1 VRSGRLISLLLVVA
15 TAAATSAASPDAGA
29 PKPPPPESPE
39 RPDRPERD
47 FQRMPGP
54 PKEEGPIRRDERA
67 EQVLQAAI
75 KAQGGADSI
84 SGRQTIYVRSRIKNY
99 DYPEPEMGTITV
111 WFKRPFK
118 IRQEVTYPHKKEI
131 RAFDGER
138 AWVDAGKGAMLLGP
152 LMARMME
159 RGIRELDSPLLYAE
173 GNLTY
178 LSVAKDPKG
187 RMTQKLSWRY
197 QGYARDIMVDIATNR
212 VLVIGE
218 FDTPAGAIS
227 RMKVFDDY
235 RSVQGMMLPFH
246 QETFRNDQRYSEADV
261 IEAKFNS
268 PIDDA
273 LFSFPGPDSSPE
285 SEKPATSPSPR

>member
-1 VRSGRLISLLLVVA
+1 MSLLLVAA
-15 TAAATSAASPDAGA
+15 TAAATSAETRDTGGA
-29 PKPPPPESPE
+29 KPSQPQGSA
-39 RPDRPERD
+39 
-47 FQRMPGP
+47 QRMPGP
-54 PKEEGPIRRDERA
+54 PREEGPIRRDERA

-75 KAQGGADSI
+75 KAQGGLELI
-84 SGRQTIYVRSRIKNY
+84 SGRQTIYMRSTIKNY
-99 DYPEPEMGTITV
+99 DYPEPESGTITV
-111 WFKRPFK
+111 WFKRPLK
-118 IRQEVTYPHKKEI
+118 IRQEVTYPHKKEV

-138 AWVDAGKGAMLLGP
+138 AWVDAGKGPELLGP

-159 RGIRELDSPLLYAE
+159 RGIRELDSPLLYTE

-187 RMTQKLSWRY
+187 RMTQKLSWRF
-197 QGYARDIMVDIATNR
+197 QGYARDIMVDMSTNR

-246 QETFRNDQRYSEADV
+246 QETFRNDQRYSEANV
-261 IEAKFNS
+261 IEARFNA

-273 LFSFPGPDSSPE
+273 LFVFPGQDSSAGNG
-285 SEKPATSPSPR
+285 KPDPSHSPR

>member
-1 VRSGRLISLLLVVA
+1 
-15 TAAATSAASPDAGA
+15 
-29 PKPPPPESPE
+29 
-39 RPDRPERD
+39 
-47 FQRMPGP
+47 MPGP

-67 EQVLQAAI
+67 EQVLLAAI
-75 KAQGGADSI
+75 KAQGGQESI
-84 SGRQTIYVRSRIKNY
+84 SGRQTIYMRSTIKNY
-99 DYPEPEMGTITV
+99 DYPEPQSGTITV
-111 WFKRPFK
+111 WFKRPLK
-118 IRQEVTYPHKKEI
+118 IRQEVTYPHTKEI

-138 AWVDAGKGAMLLGP
+138 AWVDAGKGPTLLGP

-159 RGIRELDSPLLYAE
+159 RGIRELDSPLLYTE

-187 RMTQKLSWRY
+187 RMTQKLSWRF
-197 QGYARDIMVDIATNR
+197 QGYARDIMVDMATNR

-235 RSVQGMMLPFH
+235 RPVQGMLVPFH
-246 QETFRNDQRYSEADV
+246 QDTFRNDQRYSEVDV
-261 IEAKFNS
+261 IEARFNS

-273 LFSFPGPDSSPE
+273 LFAFPAADAPSGSGKPDSSPG
-285 SEKPATSPSPR
+285 SR